1 MVKCFEIN
9 VILFDNVSKIRKDV
23 REYFHQDKGPAQA
36 ITDTL
41 AWINLKMKIWK
52 KKNPNYVI
60 DGLNLWAWTIA
71 IPQSDGD
78 IKTKRIGD
86 KVLSWY
92 FDKDVVQFQQ
102 GIKDKQKKRFY
113 LALRQLNKYR
123 HAKSEIKIEEISG
136 KLEDNAKC
144 LSIKSIPISFDLIE
158 V

>member
-9 VILFDNVSKIRKDV
+9 VILFDNVSKTRKDV

-52 KKNPNYVI
+52 KNNPNYVI
-60 DGLNLWAWTIA
+60 DGLNLWSWTIA
-71 IPQSDGD
+71 IPQPDGE
-78 IKTKRIGD
+78 IKTKRSSD

-92 FDKDVVQFQQ
+92 FDKDVIQFQQ
-102 GIKDKQKKRFY
+102 GVKDKQKKRFSS
-113 LALRQLNKYR
+113 LLRQLNKYR
-123 HAKSEIKIEEISG
+123 HSKSEIKIEEISG
-136 KLEDNAKC
+136 DLKDNAKC
-144 LSIKSIPISFDLIE
+144 FSISSIPISFDLVE

>member
-9 VILFDNVSKIRKDV
+9 VILFDNVAKTRKDV

-71 IPQSDGD
+71 IPQPDGE
-78 IKTKRIGD
+78 IKTKRSCD
-86 KVLSWY
+86 KVLSWA
-92 FDKDVVQFQQ
+92 FDRDAIQFQQ
-102 GIKDKQKKRFY
+102 GIKDKQKKRF
-113 LALRQLNKYR
+113 AFAVKQLNKYR
-123 HAKSEIKIEEISG
+123 HAKSEIKIEELSG
-136 KLEDNAKC
+136 ELKDNAKC
-144 LSIKSIPISFDLIE
+144 FLISSIPISFDLVE